1 MSKRYSTKYEL
12 PRFPSKKIWKTA
24 EKVINERKEQLAGQN
39 CSFII
44 NHLTID
50 FLNQLIVRIDIL
62 EDDYICEFLNIQS
75 KPIHILII

>member
-1 MSKRYSTKYEL
+1 MEYSREGDKREEGAVSRSEL
-12 PRFPSKKIWKTA
+12 
-24 EKVINERKEQLAGQN
+24 
-39 CSFII
+39 FILI

-75 KPIHILII
+75 KSLHFLTRESS